1 MSTIKFLGGC
11 GEVGRSAVA
20 VDSIILDYGIK
31 PSSPPEFPMDFSP
44 KAILVSHAHLDHLGF
59 VPSLMDYDPKIYLT
73 PPSVDI
79 GRLLLYDSINVMQPP
94 PFSKKEIR
102 QFESNCVIV
111 DYNEK
116 FKVDKFEVEFLNAGH
131 VPGSAMICLENDLR
145 ILYSGD
151 LKLEDTRLL
160 EGAQKDLPE
169 ADILIIESTYYSV
182 EHPDRKELEK
192 KFVESVIETLENKG
206 HAIIPAF
213 AVGRTQ
219 EVLMILESHGITPYV
234 DGMGREVFKILERY
248 PDYIRDPKALRRAYK
263 NAIWVEWKK
272 REDVLKE
279 PSVIVTTAGMLN
291 GGPALFYLSRVYNDP
306 KSKLI
311 ITGYQVEGTNG
322 DMALKLGMINLGT
335 RIVKLKMKVE
345 QYDFS
350 AHADDSQLKEFVRA
364 SADKGV
370 EVVFTVHGEKCDEFA
385 SWIRENVG
393 IDAFAPKNGDVFVI

>member
-206 HAIIPAF
+206 HAI
-213 AVGRTQ
+213 
-219 EVLMILESHGITPYV
+219 
-234 DGMGREVFKILERY
+234 
-248 PDYIRDPKALRRAYK
+248 
-263 NAIWVEWKK
+263 
-272 REDVLKE
+272 
-279 PSVIVTTAGMLN
+279 
-291 GGPALFYLSRVYNDP
+291 
-306 KSKLI
+306 
-311 ITGYQVEGTNG
+311 
-322 DMALKLGMINLGT
+322 
-335 RIVKLKMKVE
+335 
-345 QYDFS
+345 
-350 AHADDSQLKEFVRA
+350 
-364 SADKGV
+364 
-370 EVVFTVHGEKCDEFA
+370 
-385 SWIRENVG
+385 
-393 IDAFAPKNGDVFVI
+393 